1 MGRLSLEFV
10 VSKRFVAWP
19 IFGVIVIE
27 GRSRV
32 AKILHILF
40 CKIFIAAHIPR
51 VANISENLR

>member
-1 MGRLSLEFV
+1 M
-10 VSKRFVAWP
+10 AWP

-40 CKIFIAAHIPR
+40 CKIFIAAHIAWINPANAVDA
-51 VANISENLR
+51 VAKS